1 MQFSE
6 REIVVMYKEA
16 KNKKAQIGILAALN
30 DCRQQDIKEILIR
43 NRVLLPRKQVVK
55 VQEEK
60 KLEIWDLTKEKP
72 EERIPDAVAAVL
84 YKRLD
89 ELDERMKELSR
100 EYITISRYLKGETS
114 CL

>member
-6 REIVVMYKEA
+6 HEIIVMYKEA
-16 KNKKAQIGILAALN
+16 KNKKAQIGILASLN

-43 NRVLLPRKQVVK
+43 NRMLLPRKTPVPKAIDTVSLPVE
-55 VQEEK
+55 VQHQEC
-60 KLEIWDLTKEKP
+60 
-72 EERIPDAVAAVL
+72 IPDVVAAVL

-89 ELDERMKELSR
+89 ELDDRIKELSK
-100 EYITISRYLKGETS
+100 EYITISRYLKGEIS

>member
-16 KNKKAQIGILAALN
+16 KNKKAQIGILASLN

-43 NRVLLPRKQVVK
+43 NRMILPRKKPIHEVTEPVSLPAEAHN
-55 VQEEK
+55 QES
-60 KLEIWDLTKEKP
+60 
-72 EERIPDAVAAVL
+72 IPDAVAAVL
-84 YKRLD
+84 YTRLD
-89 ELDERMKELSR
+89 ELDERIKELSR

>member
-16 KNKKAQIGILAALN
+16 KDKRAQIGILASLN

-43 NRVLLPRKQVVK
+43 NRMILPRKKTVPKAIETVSLP
-55 VQEEK
+55 VEVHNRESV
-60 KLEIWDLTKEKP
+60 
-72 EERIPDAVAAVL
+72 PDAVAAVL

-89 ELDERMKELSR
+89 ELDEQIKELSR
-100 EYITISRYLKGETS
+100 EYIAISNYLKGNMIQKEA
-114 CL
+114 